1 MKKKVLF
8 KGACTALITPFDKSG
23 NINYFKLKE
32 LIEFQIS
39 NGINAILILGTT
51 GESPTITLEER
62 EKMIKFCKYE
72 ISGRVPLIVGCGS
85 NSTQTAINYLKQAE
99 MLGADG
105 ALVVT
110 PYYNKCSQQ
119 GLILHYSELAKQT
132 LLPIIVYNVPSRT
145 GLNIL
150 PETVLKLSKIKN
162 IVGIKE
168 ASGNISQIA
177 KLCHILPKDFA
188 VYSGDDNLTLSMM
201 SLGAVGVVSVSSNA
215 EPEKVSLLCFYALQK
230 DFVNAQKMHK
240 YLFDLSESLFL
251 DVNPICIK
259 TYMNLTGFDVGNTR
273 LPLCLPNAKV
283 VRVLKRTAKKYEN

>member
-8 KGACTALITPFDKSG
+8 KGACTALITPFDKAG
-23 NINYFKLKE
+23 NINYFKVKE
-32 LIEFQIS
+32 LIEFQIA
-39 NGINAILILGTT
+39 NGINALLILGTT
-51 GESPTITLEER
+51 GESSTITNDER
-62 EKMIKFCKYE
+62 IKLIKFCKYE

-145 GLNIL
+145 GVNIL
-150 PETVLKLSKIKN
+150 PETAIKLSKIKN

-168 ASGNISQIA
+168 ASGNMQQIA
-177 KLCHILPKDFA
+177 KLCHILPKGFA
-188 VYSGDDNLTLSMM
+188 VYSGDDNLTLAMI
-201 SLGAVGVVSVSSNA
+201 SLGAVGVVSVTSNV
-215 EPEKVSLLCFYALQK
+215 EPEKVGLLCSYALK
-230 DFVNAQKMHK
+230 NDFINAKRMQDI
-240 YLFDLSESLFL
+240 LFDLSEALFL

-259 TYMNLTGFDVGNTR
+259 TYMNLIGFDVGNTR
-273 LPLCLPNAKV
+273 LPLCLPSAKIEKT
-283 VRVLKRTAKKYEN
+283 LKKVAEKYEN